1 MLCLLMQPRR
11 GVQLHLQ
18 TNNKNCQK
26 SELYGSLTT
35 KDLKKPHSSR
45 QVGGEKLWRWAERLG
60 DKVWCPEETA
70 ASEWRVPQS
79 LMVDKNQEGYLE
91 SE

>member
-1 MLCLLMQPRR
+1 M
-11 GVQLHLQ
+11 
-18 TNNKNCQK
+18 
-26 SELYGSLTT
+26 
-35 KDLKKPHSSR
+35 
-45 QVGGEKLWRWAERLG
+45 WRWAERLG

>member
-1 MLCLLMQPRR
+1 M
-11 GVQLHLQ
+11 
-18 TNNKNCQK
+18 
-26 SELYGSLTT
+26 
-35 KDLKKPHSSR
+35 
-45 QVGGEKLWRWAERLG
+45 WRWAERLG

-70 ASEWRVPQS
+70 ASEWRVPHS